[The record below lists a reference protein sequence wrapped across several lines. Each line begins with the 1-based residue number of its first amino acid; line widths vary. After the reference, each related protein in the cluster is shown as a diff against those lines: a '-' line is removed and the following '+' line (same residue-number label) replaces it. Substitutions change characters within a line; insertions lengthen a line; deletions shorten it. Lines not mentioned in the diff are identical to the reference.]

1 MPTKNTNGKR
11 TRNLFTTQS
20 DEPYKIS
27 RTKIELFLQCPR
39 CFYLDRKLG
48 INRPDSPPFT
58 LNNAVDALLKKEFD
72 VYRGLGEP
80 HPLMQSIEFNGA
92 PFKHPDLDRWRDN
105 RNGVQTLHK
114 ETGFLVFG
122 AIDDVWIND
131 AGELFVVDYKAT
143 SSELEVT
150 LDGDWKK
157 SYKRQAE
164 VYQWLLRRNGFT
176 VNDRAYFV
184 YANGDKSK
192 LAFDACLHF
201 SMTVIPYEGSD
212 EWVPEAL
219 QEAHLCLTRDEAPLV
234 TEGCPWCSYVSHAS
248 GLKQALNMQSMG

>member
-1 MPTKNTNGKR
+1 MSVKNINGKR
-11 TRNLFTTQS
+11 TRNLFTGDA

-72 VYRGLGEP
+72 AYRGLGEP
-80 HPLMQSIEFNGA
+80 HPLMQSIGFYGV
-92 PFKHPDLDRWRDN
+92 PFKHPDLARWRDN

-122 AIDDVWIND
+122 AIDDVWINES
-131 AGELFVVDYKAT
+131 GELFVVDYKAT
-143 SSELEVT
+143 SSELEVS
-150 LDGDWKK
+150 LDGEWKK

-176 VNDRAYFV
+176 VSDRAYFV
-184 YANGDKSK
+184 YANGDKTKS
-192 LAFDACLHF
+192 AFDSCLHF
-201 SMTVIPYEGSD
+201 SLKVLPYDGSD
-212 EWVPEAL
+212 AWVPEAL
-219 QEAHLCLTRDEAPLV
+219 QEAHLCLLRDETPLA
-234 TEGCPWCSYVSHAS
+234 TDGCPWCSYVSLAS
-248 GLKQALNMQSMG
+248 GNSSE